1 MTLRLRPRDESG
13 ASVTEYILILAP
25 LAAFVA
31 LAVLT
36 IVMSGQS

>member
-1 MTLRLRPRDESG
+1 MTPRLRPLDESG
-13 ASVTEYILILAP
+13 AGMTEYILILAP
-25 LAAFVA
+25 LALFLA

>member
-1 MTLRLRPRDESG
+1 MTPRLRPTSESG
-13 ASVTEYILILAP
+13 AGVTEYILILAP

-36 IVMSGQS
+36 IIMSGES